1 MHVACNRTMNTVSS
15 SVQLVWDSACVVTGL
30 GVLADMEIGTFVGKG
45 LAYLLLVATNIECNA
60 HYDKVT
66 VLAVKCGGNSW

>member
-1 MHVACNRTMNTVSS
+1 MNTVSS

-30 GVLADMEIGTFVGKG
+30 GVLADMGIGTFVGKG
-45 LAYLLLVATNIECNA
+45 LAYLLLVAKNIDCNA

-66 VLAVKCGGNSW
+66 VLEVKCGGNSW